1 MGVQPSASRT
11 GLLLACPRPFDPD
24 TTSDPD
30 LPGEPA
36 RYGSAFHACLA
47 ACLSPCLSRPLN
59 KKPLEKT
66 AAYAREVDR
75 AAVAFDVKGA
85 REELAGHVKGS
96 VRVLRN
102 WLAREKLEIARVEG
116 AYAVKPSANG
126 AWAVR
131 ELPPH
136 DENHR
141 YKTDGGEVPG
151 TIDLVAMS
159 ANRRRA
165 VVIDHKTG
173 SGDTEEFARPLLIP
187 QMRTLGLALT
197 GRPASELGIFHADR
211 RGLPALYAEPYEPCD
226 QKAHAKALYRA
237 LKRIGTGF
245 LRTGPQCER
254 CKARDTCPAKAAELL
269 GASTMTLVASANT
282 LAVEP
287 VDPKGLLRP
296 PEDGLTAEDRAGA
309 LYDLLKRFRKLE
321 KAASD
326 EIKRLVRGG
335 AVIETREGK
344 VLAIQTQCSETL
356 SKKSVLMALGKVA
369 GERELKRLRA
379 KGAIYETTS
388 EKIVAEK

>member
-11 GLLLACPRPFDPD
+11 ELLLACPRPFDPD

-30 LPGEPA
+30 ISGEPA
-36 RYGSAFHACLA
+36 RYGSAFHSVLAVCLGT
-47 ACLSPCLSRPLN
+47 S

-66 AAYAREVDR
+66 ARYAREIDR
-75 AAVAFDVKGA
+75 ACRAYDVKGA
-85 REELAGHVKGS
+85 REELAGHVKSS
-96 VRVLRN
+96 VKVLRN
-102 WLAREKLEIARVEG
+102 WLTREKLKVAEVEG

-131 ELPPH
+131 EIPLY

-141 YKTDGGEVPG
+141 YKTDGDELPG
-151 TIDLVAMS
+151 TIDLVAVS

-211 RGLPALYAEPYEPCD
+211 RGLPAMYAEPYEPRD
-226 QKAHAKALYRA
+226 QKAHAKALYGA

-269 GASTMTLVASANT
+269 GESTLVLVESANT
-282 LAVEP
+282 LGVEP
-287 VDPKGLLRP
+287 IDPKGLLAPR
-296 PEDGLTAEDRAGA
+296 EAGLTVEDRAGA

-321 KAASD
+321 KAASH
-326 EIKRLVRGG
+326 EIKRLVKAG
-335 AVIETREGK
+335 AIIETRKGE
-344 VLAIQTQCSETL
+344 VLAVQTQTSETL

-388 EKIVAEK
+388 EKLISEK

>member
-11 GLLLACPRPFDPD
+11 ELLLACPRPFDPE
-24 TTSDPD
+24 TQADPD
-30 LPGEPA
+30 ISGEPG
-36 RYGSAFHACLA
+36 RYGSAFHQVVAVCLGT
-47 ACLSPCLSRPLN
+47 S

-66 AAYAREVDR
+66 ARYAREVDR
-75 AAVAFDVKGA
+75 AAIAFDVKGA
-85 REELAGHVKGS
+85 REELAGHVKSS
-96 VRVLRN
+96 VKVFRN
-102 WLAREKLEIARVEG
+102 WLAREKLKVAQVES
-116 AYAVKPSANG
+116 AYAVAPKSNG
-126 AWAVR
+126 AWTVR
-131 ELPPH
+131 AIPPY
-136 DENHR
+136 DESHR
-141 YKTDGGEVPG
+141 YKIGRDELPG
-151 TIDLVAMS
+151 TIDLVATS
-159 ANRRRA
+159 ANRRRV

-173 SGDTEEFARPLLIP
+173 GGDTEEFARPILVP
-187 QMRTLGLALT
+187 QMRTLGLAVT
-197 GRPASELGIFHADR
+197 GKGVVGKVRSELGIFHADR
-211 RGLPALYAEPYEPCD
+211 RGLPALYAEPYEPRD

-237 LKRIGTGF
+237 LRRIGTGF

-287 VDPKGLLRP
+287 VDPKEILAPR
-296 PEDGLTAEDRAGA
+296 EDGLTAEDRAGA

-356 SKKSVLMALGKVA
+356 SKKSVLTALGKVA

-388 EKIVAEK
+388 EKLISEK